1 MKSKKITIICFIV
14 LAFARLC
21 LPKCGLN
28 IKKVRCD
35 ISTSLRLARFH
46 TKLDGNMSMSKNTS
60 MNKDMSMNQNDDEDD
75 LSDYEELAKNLE
87 SFLDENIDIDSM
99 IEDEDEE

>member
-1 MKSKKITIICFIV
+1 
-14 LAFARLC
+14 
-21 LPKCGLN
+21 
-28 IKKVRCD
+28 
-35 ISTSLRLARFH
+35 
-46 TKLDGNMSMSKNTS
+46 MSKNTS